1 MLYFTSGHTA
11 RGFVQMADTNVADVR
26 LFILLRG
33 GGECAQMECLKE
45 VERRL
50 QSAGEKFDSVRSPW
64 NALLPEGLIVGD
76 KAIWC
81 GSLAP
86 DLPNDATARHAAIRP
101 DMLSAPPAQKT
112 AHIAYDCFREALI
125 VHDDWES
132 IFINRFDKK
141 KADRMAEQWITK
153 LFPGNSGGESRTLH
167 RFLGAATPAGSIDYI
182 PELTEGLSK
191 RWLIKGRAGTGKSTF
206 MKKIAAAAEQ
216 NGYTAEVYHCG
227 FDPASVDMVIVREL
241 GFALFDSTAP
251 HEYFPGNE
259 GVDEIIDMYKE
270 LVEPWTDELY
280 SKEIAALSA
289 RYSELMEEGTA
300 HLLEA
305 HKEKEA
311 ARTASTA
318 AASRTAE
325 MIWNYL

>member
-11 RGFVQMADTNVADVR
+11 RGFVQMAETNVSDVR

-45 VERRL
+45 IEERL
-50 QSAGEKFDSVRSPW
+50 QKADVQFDSIRSPW
-64 NALLPEGLIVGD
+64 NALMPEGLIVGN

-86 DLPNDATARHAAIRP
+86 DIPNEATVRHAAIHP

-112 AHIAYDCFREALI
+112 AHIAYDCFREALLI
-125 VHDDWES
+125 HDEWES
-132 IFINRFDKK
+132 IFINRFDPK
-141 KADRMAEQWITK
+141 KADRLAQKWIAA
-153 LFPGNSGGESRTLH
+153 LLPGKSDDKQKTIH
-167 RFLGAATPAGSIDYI
+167 RFLGAATPTGPVDYI
-182 PELTEGLSK
+182 PELTEGLKK
-191 RWLIKGRAGTGKSTF
+191 RYLIKGRAGTGKSTF
-206 MKKIAAAAEQ
+206 MKKIAAVAEQ
-216 NGYTAEVYHCG
+216 KGYRTEMYHCG
-227 FDPASVDMVIVREL
+227 FDPASIDMVIVREL

-251 HEYFPGNE
+251 HEYFPGNNE
-259 GVDEIIDMYKE
+259 VDVIIDTYEE
-270 LVEPWTDELY
+270 LVEPGTDEMY
-280 SKEIAALSA
+280 EKEITALSK
-289 RYSELMEEGTA
+289 RYSEIMEEGTA

-305 HKEKEA
+305 YKEKES
-311 ARTASTA
+311 ARTATPA

>member
-1 MLYFTSGHTA
+1 MIYFTSGHTA
-11 RGFVQMADTNVADVR
+11 RGFVQMAESNVEDVR

-50 QSAGEKFDSVRSPW
+50 QSAGEEFDSVRSPW
-64 NALLPEGLIVGD
+64 NALQPEGLIVGD

-86 DLPNDATARHAAIRP
+86 SLPSAATARHAAIRP
-101 DMLSAPPAQKT
+101 DMLSAPPAGKT

-125 VHDDWES
+125 IHDEWES
-132 IFINRFDKK
+132 IYINRFNKN
-141 KADRMAEQWITK
+141 KADLLAAQWIKK
-153 LFPGNSGGESRTLH
+153 LFPGKSTEQSRTVH
-167 RFLGAATPAGSIDYI
+167 RFLGAATPSGSVDYI
-182 PELTEGLSK
+182 PELTEGLTK
-191 RWLIKGRAGTGKSTF
+191 RYLIKGRAGTGKSTF

-216 NGYTAEVYHCG
+216 NGYSAEIYHCG
-227 FDPASVDMVIVREL
+227 FDPASIDMVIVREL
-241 GFALFDSTAP
+241 GFALFDSTKP
-251 HEYFPGNE
+251 HEYFPRNNT
-259 GVDEIIDMYKE
+259 VDEIIDMYE
-270 LVEPWTDELY
+270 LLVEPGTDELF
-280 SKEIAALSA
+280 SKEIAALSS

-311 ARTASTA
+311 ARTASST

-325 MIWNYL
+325 MICNYL